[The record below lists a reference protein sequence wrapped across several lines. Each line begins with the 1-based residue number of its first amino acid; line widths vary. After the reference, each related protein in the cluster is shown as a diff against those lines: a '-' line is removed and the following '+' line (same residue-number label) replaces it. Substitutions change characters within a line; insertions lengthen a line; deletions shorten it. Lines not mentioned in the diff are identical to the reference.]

1 MQTMVEKQGT
11 PQEYF
16 KIAMK
21 NKKIQVMIVDDHKMF
36 VEGVQAIFS
45 GSKDIE
51 ISTAIFDGK
60 DVISALENNPEIQL
74 ILLDINLPNLNGLEL
89 TKLIKGKFPTVKIL
103 VLSMYNNAEYIK
115 EVLKEGA
122 SGYIL
127 KNTDH
132 EELAS
137 AIHTIYNGNTYY
149 SQAVTQTMMNSFA
162 KKSGKDNLDI
172 MQVKISKR
180 EKEILAL
187 IIKEH
192 TDQEIANILFISLHT
207 VETHRSNLMSKLG
220 VRNSAGLVRV
230 ALENN
235 LV

>member
-1 MQTMVEKQGT
+1 MAK
-11 PQEYF
+11 P
-16 KIAMK
+16 
-21 NKKIQVMIVDDHKMF
+21 KIQVMIVDDHKMF

-45 GSKDIE
+45 NSAE
-51 ISTAIFDGK
+51 IKIVETIFDGQ
-60 DVISALENNPEIQL
+60 DVMAAIEKSPKIDI

-89 TKLIKGKFPTVKIL
+89 TKQIKKKYPAIKIL
-103 VLSMYNNAEYIK
+103 ILSMYNNAEYIK

-122 SGYIL
+122 SGYVL

-132 EELAS
+132 EELVQAMQ
-137 AIHTIYNGNTYY
+137 TVFNGSQYY
-149 SQAVTQTMMNSFA
+149 SQSVTQTMMNSFA
-162 KKSGKDNLDI
+162 KKNQGNNMDI
-172 MQVKISKR
+172 LQVKISKR
-180 EKEILAL
+180 EKEILGL

-192 TDQEIANILFISLHT
+192 TAQEIANMLFISLHT

-230 ALENN
+230 ALENS